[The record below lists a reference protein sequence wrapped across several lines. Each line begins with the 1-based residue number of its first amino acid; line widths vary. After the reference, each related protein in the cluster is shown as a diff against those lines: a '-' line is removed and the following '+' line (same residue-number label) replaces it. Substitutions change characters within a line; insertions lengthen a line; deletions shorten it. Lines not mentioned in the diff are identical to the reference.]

1 MLNIRGRNC
10 KGKMKKSK
18 NYFLS
23 FTFVKSIVLFTS
35 VLLFNFQA
43 IAQVSMPDS
52 LVAYYTTA
60 PIHLDGKL
68 NEAAWKKA
76 TPITNF
82 TQRELHE
89 GDTATQSTKIAV
101 LYDDKNL
108 YIGAW
113 CYDSKPDKLT
123 ANRMQRDFNYR
134 TDDNLKIIIDTYGD
148 KRNGYLFVTNPN
160 GARADAM
167 ISRNGNAI
175 NTDWNGVWNVKVQR
189 TSFGWTAE
197 FEIPFSTLKFRKNA
211 KPRWGINFER
221 DVRRIRE
228 QDLWQGWSR
237 DATLEQVSRAGT
249 LVGLKNISKTSL
261 LELKPY
267 VIGGMEMPL
276 NEKTKFTGNIGGD
289 VNFLVTPT
297 LKLNLTVNTDFAQV
311 ESDRMQVNLTRFSL
325 YYPEKREF
333 FLEGK
338 DYFNFG
344 LGYSVQP
351 FYSRR
356 IGLAPDRSI
365 IPIYGGVRLM
375 GKAGN
380 TSLGVMSL
388 QTASKD
394 TIPTTNYSVVRWK
407 QDILKES
414 SVGIIAVSK
423 LEPGRQNFTYGADF
437 TYYNSHFRGDKNISF
452 GGAVSQSYTSNL
464 EKKTGLASR
473 IFFEYPND
481 FIDFSAIW
489 DRSGAGFNPEVGF
502 MRRRNYQMYN
512 ADFRIKPRIK
522 KIGLIR
528 QFIFKPFDFNY
539 YIDDS
544 THQLQSLWSEFRPLG
559 FITKSGERFEFNIQR
574 KAENLT
580 KDFEINEGV
589 IIPTGEYWFTDYEL
603 QLGTFEGRKVYGFA
617 FVNWGGFYNGYRTVY
632 EGNLTWQAN
641 RYIKFSAD
649 YTLNDIQLP
658 EGNFKVHEVGGR
670 ADFAINPDL
679 FGSLFGQWNNEDK
692 VILFNFRVNWIPT
705 PGTNFYFVVN
715 QGYDTLNHKLTMQ
728 YTTIQAKLIWRFVI

>member
-1 MLNIRGRNC
+1 
-10 KGKMKKSK
+10 MKKSNSTFLNPVFSK
-18 NYFLS
+18 NIFFILIILFS
-23 FTFVKSIVLFTS
+23 IQGFSQKSI
-35 VLLFNFQA
+35 
-43 IAQVSMPDS
+43 PDS
-52 LVAYYTTA
+52 LVAFYTTE
-60 PIHLDGKL
+60 PIRLDGKL
-68 NEAAWKKA
+68 DEAAWKKA
-76 TPITNF
+76 TPISNF

-89 GDTATQSTKIAV
+89 GDTATQPTKIAV
-101 LYDDKNL
+101 LFDDKNL

-113 CYDSKPDKLT
+113 CYDDEPNRLT
-123 ANRMQRDFNYR
+123 ANKMQRDFSYW
-134 TDDNLKIIIDTYGD
+134 TDDDLEIIIDTYGD

-160 GARADAM
+160 AARADAM
-167 ISRNGNAI
+167 VSRNGNSI
-175 NTDWNGVWNVKVQR
+175 NRDWDGVWNVKVQK

-221 DVRRIRE
+221 NVRRIRE
-228 QDLWQGWSR
+228 QNLWQGWSR
-237 DATLEQVSRAGT
+237 DARLEQVSRAGT
-249 LVGLKNISKTSL
+249 LVGLKNINKTSL

-267 VIGGMEMPL
+267 AIGGIEMPL
-276 NEKTKFTGNIGGD
+276 NEKTRFTGNLGGD
-289 VNFLVTPT
+289 LNFLITPT
-297 LKLNLTVNTDFAQV
+297 LKLNITVNPDFAQV

-344 LGYSVQP
+344 LGRSMQP

-356 IGLAPDRSI
+356 IGLAPDRHI

-380 TSLGVMSL
+380 TNLGVMSL

-394 TIPTTNYSVVRWK
+394 TLPTTNYSVVRWK

-423 LEPGRQNFTYGADF
+423 IEPGRQNYTYGADF

-452 GGAVSQSYTSNL
+452 GGAISQSYTSDFD
-464 EKKTGLASR
+464 KKTGVASR
-473 IFFEYPND
+473 IFVDYPND

-489 DRSGAGFNPEVGF
+489 DRAETGFNPEVGF
-502 MRRRNYQMYN
+502 MRRRNYQMFN

-522 KIGLIR
+522 KIGFIR

-539 YIDDS
+539 YIYDD
-544 THQLQSLWSEFRPLG
+544 THKLQSLWSEFRPLG
-559 FITKSGERFEFNIQR
+559 FVTKSGEVFEFNIQR
-574 KAENLT
+574 KAENLLE
-580 KDFEINEGV
+580 DFEIHDGV
-589 IIPTGEYWFTDYEL
+589 VIPTGEYWYTDWEL
-603 QLGTFEGRKVYGFA
+603 QLETFEGRKVYGSVF
-617 FVNWGGFYNGYRTVY
+617 FNWGGFFNGTRNVY
-632 EGNLTWQAN
+632 EGQLTWQTN
-641 RYIKFSAD
+641 RFIKFSAS
-649 YTLNDIQLP
+649 YAQNDIRLP
-658 EGNFKVHEVGGR
+658 EGDFVVHEVGGR

-679 FGSLFGQWNNEDK
+679 FGSLYGQWNNEDN

-705 PGTNFYFVVN
+705 PGTNFYLFRR
-715 QGYDTLNHKLTMQ
+715 QPG
-728 YTTIQAKLIWRFVI
+728 I

>member
-1 MLNIRGRNC
+1 LQRQIKSSKRELH
-10 KGKMKKSK
+10 GKMKKSNSTFLNPVFSK
-18 NYFLS
+18 NIFFILIILFS
-23 FTFVKSIVLFTS
+23 IQGFSQKSI
-35 VLLFNFQA
+35 
-43 IAQVSMPDS
+43 PDS
-52 LVAYYTTA
+52 LVAFYTTE
-60 PIHLDGKL
+60 PIRLDGKL
-68 NEAAWKKA
+68 DEAAWKKA
-76 TPITNF
+76 TPISNF

-89 GDTATQSTKIAV
+89 GDTATQPTKIAV
-101 LYDDKNL
+101 LFDDKNL

-113 CYDSKPDKLT
+113 CYDDEPNRLT
-123 ANRMQRDFNYR
+123 ANKMQRDFSYW
-134 TDDNLKIIIDTYGD
+134 TDDDLEIIIDTYGD

-160 GARADAM
+160 AARADAM
-167 ISRNGNAI
+167 VSRNGNSI
-175 NTDWNGVWNVKVQR
+175 NRDWDGVWNVKVQK

-221 DVRRIRE
+221 NVRRIRE
-228 QDLWQGWSR
+228 QNLWQGWSR
-237 DATLEQVSRAGT
+237 DARLEQVSRAGT
-249 LVGLKNISKTSL
+249 LVGLKNINKTSL

-267 VIGGMEMPL
+267 AIGGIEMPL
-276 NEKTKFTGNIGGD
+276 NEKTRFTGNLGGD
-289 VNFLVTPT
+289 LNFLITPT
-297 LKLNLTVNTDFAQV
+297 LKLNITVNPDFAQV

-344 LGYSVQP
+344 LGRSMQP

-356 IGLAPDRSI
+356 IGLAPDRHI

-380 TSLGVMSL
+380 TNLGVMSL

-394 TIPTTNYSVVRWK
+394 TLPTTNYSVVRWK

-423 LEPGRQNFTYGADF
+423 IEPGRQNYTYGADF

-452 GGAVSQSYTSNL
+452 GGAISQSYTSDFD
-464 EKKTGLASR
+464 KKTGVASR
-473 IFFEYPND
+473 IFVDYPND

-489 DRSGAGFNPEVGF
+489 DRAETGFNPEVGF
-502 MRRRNYQMYN
+502 MRRRNYQMFN

-522 KIGLIR
+522 KIGFIR

-539 YIDDS
+539 YIYDD
-544 THQLQSLWSEFRPLG
+544 THKLQSLWSEFRPLG
-559 FITKSGERFEFNIQR
+559 FVTKSGEVFEFNIQR
-574 KAENLT
+574 KAENLLE
-580 KDFEINEGV
+580 DFEIHDGV
-589 IIPTGEYWFTDYEL
+589 VIPTGEYWYTDWEL
-603 QLGTFEGRKVYGFA
+603 QLETFEGRKVYGSVF
-617 FVNWGGFYNGYRTVY
+617 FNWGGFFNGTRNVY
-632 EGNLTWQAN
+632 EGQLTWQTN
-641 RYIKFSAD
+641 RFIKFSAS
-649 YTLNDIQLP
+649 YAQNDIRLP
-658 EGNFKVHEVGGR
+658 EGDFVVHEVGGR

-679 FGSLFGQWNNEDK
+679 FGSLYGQWNNEDN

-705 PGTNFYFVVN
+705 PGTNFYLFRR
-715 QGYDTLNHKLTMQ
+715 QPG
-728 YTTIQAKLIWRFVI
+728 I